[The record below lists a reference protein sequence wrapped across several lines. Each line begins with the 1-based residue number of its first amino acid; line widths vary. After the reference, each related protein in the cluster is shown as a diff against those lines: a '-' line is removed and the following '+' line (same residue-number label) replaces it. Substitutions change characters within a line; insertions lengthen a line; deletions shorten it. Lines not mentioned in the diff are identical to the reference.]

1 MELLAA
7 RFLLGIYKAA
17 EKPADKFLDAAW
29 KPIEE
34 AITPW
39 FREKATGGSAAQLS
53 DRQGAIS
60 NDCARIQAP
69 GSFLSRK
76 TSGVGRKR
84 PVNPP
89 EKPLGGIFK
98 MQVLKSFDSELL
110 TDSSVKNPIPA
121 KKITAHKATNTQ

>member
-39 FREKATGGSAAQLS
+39 FREKA
-53 DRQGAIS
+53 
-60 NDCARIQAP
+60 RIDKEPYQM
-69 GSFLSRK
+69 
-76 TSGVGRKR
+76 TV
-84 PVNPP
+84 P
-89 EKPLGGIFK
+89 ESKHQEAF
-98 MQVLKSFDSELL
+98 
-110 TDSSVKNPIPA
+110 
-121 KKITAHKATNTQ
+121 